1 MQSIEMCINYNYLLF
16 GSLTKNEGGRVRTHF
31 SDKSNKCCYFK
42 GSFTNHV
49 DLPERG
55 KGGGGNSITLIE

>member
-16 GSLTKNEGGRVRTHF
+16 GSLTKNDGGPCPDTLFRQV
-31 SDKSNKCCYFK
+31 
-42 GSFTNHV
+42 TNHV
-49 DLPERG
+49 DLPARG